1 MKPFFVSALMF
12 LSFQSVFAGKSQ
24 NRIIDTFEE
33 FSLGKMENVLL
44 SFGGCISVSNEIEKV
59 FQLDVLYG
67 WRIVLCRGRYYISS
81 ASPAC
86 IFSYPADGGKID
98 TLILYEGG
106 GIFGLCSDGENV
118 FAAVSP
124 AGEVLR
130 IRESSVE
137 KIFERES
144 LSVWDMTCLPGNK
157 LALATSNRGRVY
169 LISYAGELLDSIETG
184 DRSAVSLAVRRDT
197 LYIGT
202 SGRGILLSHS
212 LTTGST
218 YVAADP
224 NEKEINSICATDE
237 CLLFSTVSGN
247 IDISGLSSM
256 RLTVDPYFYIPPSS
270 SEITSNVYRFQGGRQ
285 ELLFGSPYPPVT
297 AVFPVQK
304 NIYCALGSPDG
315 SVFLYD
321 ADKREISMFRA
332 PEERILASW
341 AGNTSGRFALLGT
354 NPLTLYMMTG
364 KSANQGIYTTQV
376 IDGGERP
383 VWGKLFWTGD
393 GSIRMQARTGN
404 TSFPDEFW
412 SDWTRETADFD
423 LFRNELPQG
432 NKIQFRLTFTGRID
446 KIEFLFSAQNGKP
459 NVQRPV
465 VYAPG
470 SASYGVSQTVPE
482 IRPVSAGD
490 LEKRLLSLG
499 GWQIP
504 QNAVSFQTSYQ
515 GLSFEADDPDGDS
528 LTYDI
533 YIRHSNKPEWLKIG
547 WLLRERHY
555 AFNRQFFKDGEYFLK
570 IIVSDSISNPLN
582 SFLTDSAF
590 SEVFVIDN
598 NPPEVYDFS
607 FSGSFVSF
615 AVRDSRSR
623 IISVSFSFDGVNWH
637 DASPEDGVFDSKSEF
652 FQIEITGSRNEVIMI
667 KAKDSHFN
675 TAMSYFGL

>member
-1 MKPFFVSALMF
+1 MKPFYVSALLF
-12 LSFQSVFAGKSQ
+12 LFSQSVFAGKSQ
-24 NRIIDTFEE
+24 NRIINTFEE

-44 SFGGCISVSNEIEKV
+44 SIGGSISVSNEIEKA

-67 WRIVLCRGRYYISS
+67 WRIVQCRNRYYISS

-86 IFSYPADGGKID
+86 VFSYPAEGGKID
-98 TLILYEGG
+98 TLIRYDGG

-130 IRESSVE
+130 IRGSSVE

-144 LSVWDMTCLPGNK
+144 LSVWDMACLPGRK

-202 SGRGILLSHS
+202 SGRGFLLSYS
-212 LTTGST
+212 LTTGSA
-218 YVAADP
+218 YVEADP
-224 NEKEINSICATDE
+224 NGNEINSICATDD

-247 IDISGLSSM
+247 IDISGLSSL

-270 SEITSNVYRFQGGRQ
+270 SEITSNVYRFQSGRY
-285 ELLFGSPYPPVT
+285 ELLFSSPSPPVT
-297 AVFPVQK
+297 AVFPIQK
-304 NIYCALGSPDG
+304 NIYCAVGAPDG

-321 ADKREISMFRA
+321 ANKREISMFRA
-332 PEERILASW
+332 PEERILTSW
-341 AGNTSGRFALLGT
+341 AKDNSGKFALLGT
-354 NPLTLYMMTG
+354 NPLTIYIMTG
-364 KSANQGIYTTQV
+364 KSSNQGIYTTGV

-383 VWGKLFWTGD
+383 VWGNFFWTGD
-393 GSIRMQARTGN
+393 GSVRIQARTGN
-404 TSFPDEFW
+404 TSSPDEFW

-423 LFRNELPQG
+423 IFKNELPQG
-432 NKIQFRLTFTGRID
+432 NKIQFRLAFTGRID
-446 KIEFLFSAQNGKP
+446 KLEFLFSAQNRKP
-459 NVQRPV
+459 VVQVPV

-470 SASYGVSQTVPE
+470 SASYGISQTVPD
-482 IRPVSAGD
+482 IKPLSAGD
-490 LEKRLLSLG
+490 PEKRLLSLG

-515 GLSFEADDPDGDS
+515 GLSFEANDPDGDS
-528 LTYDI
+528 MTYDI
-533 YIRHSNKPEWLKIG
+533 YIRPSNKSEWLKIG
-547 WLLRERHY
+547 WLLRERHF
-555 AFNRQFFKDGEYFLK
+555 AFNRQFFRDGEYFLK
-570 IIVSDSISNPLN
+570 IIASDSISNPAN

-598 NPPEVYDFS
+598 TPPEVYDFS
-607 FSGSFVSF
+607 FSGSSAVF
-615 AVRDSRSR
+615 AVRDSKSR
-623 IISVSFSFDGVNWH
+623 IISVSFSFDGINWQ
-637 DASPEDGVFDSKSEF
+637 DASPKDGVFDSKSEH
-652 FQIEITGSRNEVIMI
+652 FQIEIAGMRSEVMMI
-667 KAKDSHFN
+667 KAKDAHFN